1 MGEILFPRG
10 FFFVFWRRARKQGS
24 FDPGVK
30 LSCGDDIP
38 ADRLTDFNCSRE
50 IIRFRVKS
58 GGGIV
63 GQREFP
69 VTLLRIFTGG
79 GGGERRRRR
88 GCIVSRSYTLS
99 NFTRFEHK
107 RKHCY
112 RCSTRAKRVV
122 VAMEY
127 PVDNLRYKLR
137 FVNRQTRVHLTEF
150 PPLRTFSTGIFVS
163 NFELET

>member
-69 VTLLRIFTGG
+69 VTLLRIFTGRGEGERG
-79 GGGERRRRR
+79 GGGALFH
-88 GCIVSRSYTLS
+88 VV
-99 NFTRFEHK
+99 TRFPILPALNTNANTVIDAA
-107 RKHCY
+107 RG
-112 RCSTRAKRVV
+112 RSALLSRW
-122 VAMEY
+122 
-127 PVDNLRYKLR
+127 NI
-137 FVNRQTRVHLTEF
+137 
-150 PPLRTFSTGIFVS
+150 PLIICVT
-163 NFELET
+163 N